1 VSNHKPRRRLW
12 LIVLILCLLLFL
24 GALGLLVYYL
34 WPTSAPIVPV
44 PDFAPTAT
52 DTADPNPTGGTSTT
66 QALIDNPIDF
76 AAKQA
81 ENPHIVAWIQI
92 PGTVIDYP
100 IMQSGNDVPE
110 NFYLDHGPNRKA
122 NRNGSIYIQQI
133 NRADFT
139 HPNTVLY
146 GHNMANGSMFAA
158 IRQYRKTSFFNKNQ
172 YIYIY
177 TPGHILTYHVY
188 SAFIYDNRH
197 ILNSFNFMDPEE
209 YGAFLEQTLNPA
221 SMSRQVRKG
230 VEVTTDDRIITL
242 STCTGNSW
250 ERYLVEGVLISD
262 QPTK

>member
-1 VSNHKPRRRLW
+1 MSDQKKRRGLW
-12 LIVLILCLLLFL
+12 LVILILCILLFL
-24 GALGLLVYYL
+24 GAAALMVYFL
-34 WPTSAPIVPV
+34 WPTTVPVVPV
-44 PDFAPTAT
+44 PDHALTTT
-52 DTADPNPTGGTSTT
+52 DPDSSQTTTT
-66 QALIDNPIDF
+66 QPLMDNPIDF

-81 ENPHIVAWIQI
+81 ENPHIVAWLRI

-110 NFYLDHGPNRKA
+110 NFYLDHGPDREP

-158 IRQYRKTSFFNKNQ
+158 IRKYRNASFFNKNQ
-172 YIYIY
+172 YIYVY
-177 TPGHILTYHVY
+177 TPGHILTYHIY
-188 SAFIYDNRH
+188 SAFIYDDRH
-197 ILNSFNFMDPEE
+197 ILNSFNFSDPEE
-209 YGAFLEQTLNPA
+209 YGEFLEQTLNPI
-221 SMSRQVRKG
+221 SMSRQVREG

-242 STCTGNSW
+242 STCTGNSR
-250 ERYLVEGVLISD
+250 ERYLVEGVLIDD

>member
-1 VSNHKPRRRLW
+1 MSEHKKRRRLW
-12 LIVLILCLLLFL
+12 LVIFILCILLFL
-24 GALGLLVYYL
+24 GALALTAYLL
-34 WPTSAPIVPV
+34 WPTAQPVVPV
-44 PDFAPTAT
+44 PDHAQTT
-52 DTADPNPTGGTSTT
+52 TQTGSTT
-66 QALIDNPIDF
+66 TEPVLPDNPIDF

-81 ENPHIVAWIQI
+81 ENPDIVAWIQI

-100 IMQSGNDVPE
+100 ILQSGNDTPE
-110 NFYLDHGPNRKA
+110 NFYLDHGPDRKA

-158 IRQYRKTSFFNKNQ
+158 IRKYRTASFFNKNQ

-177 TPGHILTYHVY
+177 TPGHILTYHIF
-188 SAFIYDNRH
+188 SAFVYDNRH
-197 ILNSFNFMDPEE
+197 ILNSFNFFETAE
-209 YGAFLEQTLNPA
+209 YQEFLKQSLNPI
-221 SMSRQVRKG
+221 SMTRQVRKG

-242 STCTGNSW
+242 STCTGNNR
-250 ERYLVEGVLISD
+250 ERYLVEGVLIDD